1 LLYLL
6 RPIEF
11 FAIQIYNKA
20 MAGDDLKKIKELLE
34 IVHNK
39 VRKLEAHFMMR
50 SSTPDLIK
58 GQQSVMNDKLDE
70 V

>member
-1 LLYLL
+1 
-6 RPIEF
+6 
-11 FAIQIYNKA
+11 